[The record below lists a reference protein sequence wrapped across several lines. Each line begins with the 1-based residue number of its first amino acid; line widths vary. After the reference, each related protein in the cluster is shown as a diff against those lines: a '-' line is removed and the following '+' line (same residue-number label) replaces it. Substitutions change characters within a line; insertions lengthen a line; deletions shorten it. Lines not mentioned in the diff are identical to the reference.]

1 MRKTVSAAV
10 VACFAAVSFAAPLPA
25 MADSL
30 VIKVKPA
37 APVVK
42 RVVIRPACYTKT
54 VKRIYNNKVVITKKR
69 ICP

>member
-1 MRKTVSAAV
+1 MRKTVSAAI
-10 VACFAAVSFAAPLPA
+10 VACFAAVSFSAMPA
-25 MADSL
+25 MADSV
-30 VIKVKPA
+30 VIKVKPPV
-37 APVVK
+37 PVVK